1 MRNLRDLEEK
11 ELKEWVLAHHF
22 PVYRAEQIYRW
33 VMEKDVQDFSEMLN
47 LPKNVREALQE
58 EFTLSLP
65 CLYRHYLSKL
75 DETEKFLFTLSDGHR
90 IESVLVRYHHG
101 NTACISNKK
110 YCV

>member
-47 LPKNVREALQE
+47 LPKNVREVLQE
-58 EFTLSLP
+58 EFTLSSWQYG
-65 CLYRHYLSKL
+65 LYFHTGRMQDGLC
-75 DETEKFLFTLSDGHR
+75 FLCFHAFRPG
-90 IESVLVRYHHG
+90 
-101 NTACISNKK
+101 
-110 YCV
+110 